1 MRNLRNF
8 SKKVSVLVLT
18 LAIILSS
25 MMVGITVVANAE
37 DTKPIIWGGQEDVA
51 TGFAGGSGTKADPYE
66 ISNGAELAYLMTL
79 IGSESGYNRT
89 QTSGKYYELTAD
101 IYLNDVSSPDWQENK
116 PNSWYSFDKRFG
128 GFFVP
133 KRRAISRRLN
143 T

>member
-51 TGFAGGSGTKADPYE
+51 TGFAGGKKGKSTT
-66 ISNGAELAYLMTL
+66 GAELLDAITNANEDEDDYTDLMS
-79 IGSESGYNRT
+79 IF
-89 QTSGKYYELTAD
+89 
-101 IYLNDVSSPDWQENK
+101 NK
-116 PNSWYSFDKRFG
+116 
-128 GFFVP
+128 
-133 KRRAISRRLN
+133 
-143 T
+143 